1 MAKTKAKSDPYAK
14 RADENHFEWRS
25 RLARL
30 KSERDRF
37 EPIVSPEA
45 QQHGD
50 YESTLIVDPETGK
63 RDAVRTMVNRGGTP
77 LCRWVAQKRLSETQE
92 SACRYMIRQ
101 WEVSGHRAALT
112 AAYGERIAGAADADE
127 RSLQVMAASDAIAR
141 AKSYVPRAYYDVFEN
156 VVRFGI
162 AAGTA
167 GEALGHASRNA
178 KHSAYLTVCF
188 VADVIAMKERI

>member
-1 MAKTKAKSDPYAK
+1 MAKTKAKPDPYAK

-25 RLARL
+25 RVARL
-30 KSERDRF
+30 KTQRDRF
-37 EPIVSPEA
+37 EPIVTPEA
-45 QQHGD
+45 LRHGN
-50 YESTLIVDPETGK
+50 YESELVLDPETGK
-63 RDAVRTMVNRGGTP
+63 QDAVRTMVNRGGTP

-92 SACRYMIRQ
+92 RACGYMARQ

-112 AAYGERIAGAADADE
+112 ASYGERIAGMGNSEE
-127 RSLQVMAASDAIAR
+127 RSVQVMEATDAIAR

-167 GEALGHASRNA
+167 GETLGHASRNA

-188 VADVIAMKERI
+188 VADVIAMKEGL